1 MESAFSENSDKIRRL
16 QYYIIVNFFAEKY
29 DKDDKESLEC
39 EKCQGFDF
47 EICRSYA
54 LEKFKDRNKSIVE
67 YNEKMEQLKKDKDRA
82 IENQDKEKYDKLS
95 DCEKSTFDDYYE
107 VEKDESTIPVV
118 QILMRF
124 VGF

>member
-1 MESAFSENSDKIRRL
+1 MFFSVESAFSENSDKIRRL

-54 LEKFKDRNKSIVE
+54 IGIKALLNITRKWS
-67 YNEKMEQLKKDKDRA
+67 
-82 IENQDKEKYDKLS
+82 S
-95 DCEKSTFDDYYE
+95 
-107 VEKDESTIPVV
+107 
-118 QILMRF
+118 
-124 VGF
+124 